1 MNRLGR
7 LSPSTSLFFL
17 CDIQKVF
24 ESLIF
29 NMARVEQTAIFMSR
43 TAALLDVP
51 TIVTEHN
58 KKAFG
63 PILESIKSQVDPH
76 KSHWFEK
83 LKFSMFTDEVEEY
96 LTKNYPQR
104 RSVILSGIETH
115 VCVQQTALDLIAKG
129 YEVHVVADGVSSQ
142 REHDRTVAIE
152 RIRQSGG
159 FVSSSE
165 SIIFE
170 LANDAKNPKFKSLLP
185 LFKEKRVSEFQKL

>member
-63 PILESIKSQVDPH
+63 PILESIKSQVDPQ